1 VGSGAG
7 QIRSLRIVL
16 FASVA
21 RPAVLVVV
29 LVLLTATRILG
40 VRVRTAST
48 DDGVGMTSVM
58 VIDVRVVDIIVG
70 GVGWCGGRTA
80 CQKIYNSTT
89 WI

>member
-1 VGSGAG
+1 
-7 QIRSLRIVL
+7 
-16 FASVA
+16 
-21 RPAVLVVV
+21 
-29 LVLLTATRILG
+29 
-40 VRVRTAST
+40 VRTAST

-70 GVGWCGGRTA
+70 GVGWGGGRTA